1 MEETIDRSGALLGT
15 VVAVQANFYQVRL
28 TGEDGEEILLL
39 CTRRARLKK
48 IGQKVMVGDRVV
60 VVEADF
66 QDKQGAIAKRGAGA
80 IAKVLERQS
89 ELERPPIANVEQ
101 ILLVFSIAEPILDPW
116 QLSRFLVKA
125 ESTGLEICL
134 CLNKVDL
141 VGAEIEREWRDR
153 LHEWGYKPLFVSIM
167 ADKGLEALNELLKD
181 KITVLAGASGVGKSS
196 LVDRLIPNLNLRI
209 GRVSGKLQ
217 KGRHT
222 TRHVELFSILDGGFL
237 ADSPGFNQPDL
248 ICDPANVALYFPEA
262 KTRLEQ
268 NNCQFANCLHRE
280 EPNCAVR
287 GDWERYE
294 HYLCFLEEII
304 KKQEILQQR
313 ADVES
318 NLKLKSKG
326 AGKEEYEPKLASK
339 KYRRPSR
346 RGDKQIL
353 QDKLRMQS
361 WEELV
366 ED

>member
-1 MEETIDRSGALLGT
+1 MGETLDRSGELLGT

-28 TGEDGEEILLL
+28 TAEDREDILLL

-48 IGQKVMVGDRVV
+48 IGQKVMVGDRAI
-60 VVEADF
+60 VVEVDF
-66 QDKQGAIAKRGAGA
+66 QNKLGAIVG
-80 IAKVLERQS
+80 ILERQS
-89 ELERPPIANVEQ
+89 QLERPPVANVGQ
-101 ILLVFSIAEPILDPW
+101 ILLVFSIAEPSLDPW
-116 QLSRFLVKA
+116 QLSRFLVTA
-125 ESTGLEICL
+125 ESTGLEIGL

-141 VGAEIEREWRDR
+141 VGAQIEREWRDR
-153 LHEWGYKPLFVSIM
+153 LQQWGYNPVFVSVM
-167 ADKGLEALNELLKD
+167 KNKGLEELNELLRG

-196 LVDRLIPNLNLRI
+196 LVDRLIPHLNLRI

-222 TRHVELFSILDGGFL
+222 TRHVELFSLPDGGFL

-248 ICDPANVALYFPEA
+248 VCEPASVARYFPEA
-262 KTRLEQ
+262 KVKLDRD
-268 NNCQFANCLHRE
+268 NCQFANCLHRE
-280 EPNCAVR
+280 EPYCAVR

-326 AGKEEYEPKLASK
+326 LGKEEYEPKLVSK

-353 QDKLRMQS
+353 QDSLRTQS
-361 WEELV
+361 WEELT